1 MSNLVEGQIMFWVRA
16 GTPTDDEAQLV
27 PDFATISIEYIEK
40 CKWPIVPN
48 TPQTVA
54 VSVDSTQ
61 FVVAGLR
68 GRALNSNGRFQLV
81 KMRKIF
87 VDAELYE
94 NDEPNVRVVKQGGP
108 KCSPPKG
115 ISLGMTWVLCQFWY
129 KDDEQDSPVRFV
141 RKTTMY
147 EAESVRDNGLTVGDL
162 MISVVCR
169 KYFCGSLGPWDNCGI
184 IRHRILPKSIVS
196 HVVWRNIC

>member
-87 VDAELYE
+87 VDGNTDE
-94 NDEPNVRVVKQGGP
+94 NDTPKVWVVKHGGP
-108 KCSPPKG
+108 KSLQPKG
-115 ISLGMTWVLCQFWY
+115 SSLGMTWVLCQLRY
-129 KDDEQDSPVRFV
+129 TASRE
-141 RKTTMY
+141 
-147 EAESVRDNGLTVGDL
+147 E
-162 MISVVCR
+162 
-169 KYFCGSLGPWDNCGI
+169 
-184 IRHRILPKSIVS
+184 
-196 HVVWRNIC
+196 